1 MWKNREF
8 KVGDEVM
15 TLWGEGIIFDISM
28 IDEYPIKV
36 KTINGNKTFTL
47 GGLTY
52 EDHEI
57 PTIFHRD
64 NNPFE
69 MAGKRQERNS
79 ITFGTNNTENQF
91 PLQPIET
98 PKPKIDRAELLEVA
112 KSYAKAGLE
121 PAMAV
126 KGAVELLNE
135 VNKVC
140 DATT

>member
-36 KTINGNKTFTL
+36 KTINGIKTFTL

-69 MAGKRQERNS
+69 MAGKRQEYQQSVTDN
-79 ITFGTNNTENQF
+79 FVKDFNT
-91 PLQPIET
+91 T
-98 PKPKIDRAELLEVA
+98 TAKPKIDRAELLEVA
-112 KSYAKAGLE
+112 KCYAKGGLE

-126 KGAVELLNE
+126 KGAIELLNE
-135 VNKVC
+135 VNKVT
-140 DATT
+140 DGE